1 MIRFVFALMASTLV
15 VTPIAVG
22 AADLTIWW
30 SKGYYPSE
38 DEGLRRVVAGFEDE
52 TQTKVDLT
60 FVSMPDL
67 ATKTLA
73 ALESG
78 EPPDIDFLLSEQM
91 RRWAFDGAL
100 LNLDDVVGPITADL
114 DPTVRELALMEN
126 GRAGGQ
132 GYYRIPIGLA
142 TVHIHVWQSLLDQ
155 AGIPPSAIPGEW
167 DAFWDFWCDQV
178 QPAVRRLPG
187 HEKAYGVGLTL
198 STSSQSDALNQI
210 VMFLLAHDAYF
221 MSPDGRLLFDEP
233 GMRGRIVKALESFT
247 APAKK
252 GCVPP
257 GAMNWTDTDNNA
269 NFLNQTVVMVAN
281 ASLSIPASQ
290 RETNPENYYKNI
302 ATIPWPKAVDGGPLT
317 QLGGSIYALSFTA
330 SPNPEGAKA
339 FLRYLLQPEQ
349 LGPYLEAT
357 QGRFFPPMP
366 RLLERPFWQSSSDP
380 HVAALARQLAGSE
393 KRFVPS
399 AYNWKYQ
406 KAEAERVWPKAVARI
421 VIDGWSAEAAIDEAI
436 ARSKQIMSE

>member
-1 MIRFVFALMASTLV
+1 MIRFVFALLASTLV
-15 VTPIAVG
+15 VTPIAAG

-78 EPPDIDFLLSEQM
+78 EPPDIDFLISEKM
-91 RRWAFDGAL
+91 RRWAFEGAL

-281 ASLSIPASQ
+281 ASLSIPASR

-302 ATIPWPKAVDGGPLT
+302 ATIPWPKASTAARSPSSGAASMRSPSLLAPTRRGPRPSCAICCSRSSSGRISRRLRGVSSRRC
-317 QLGGSIYALSFTA
+317 QGCSSARSGSPAVTRTSPRLRANLPGRRRGSCHLRTTGSTRRQRPNGFGRRRSRALSSTA
-330 SPNPEGAKA
+330 GA
-339 FLRYLLQPEQ
+339 
-349 LGPYLEAT
+349 
-357 QGRFFPPMP
+357 P
-366 RLLERPFWQSSSDP
+366 RRPSTRRSR
-380 HVAALARQLAGSE
+380 AAS
-393 KRFVPS
+393 
-399 AYNWKYQ
+399 
-406 KAEAERVWPKAVARI
+406 
-421 VIDGWSAEAAIDEAI
+421 
-436 ARSKQIMSE
+436 RS